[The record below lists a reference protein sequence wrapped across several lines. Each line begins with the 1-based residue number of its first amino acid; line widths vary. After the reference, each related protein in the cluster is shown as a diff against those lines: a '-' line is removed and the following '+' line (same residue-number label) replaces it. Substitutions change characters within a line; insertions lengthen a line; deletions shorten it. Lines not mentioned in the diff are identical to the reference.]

1 MIKRDAEAKLLNQAG
16 KFPAVSVTGPRQSG
30 KTTLVRQA
38 FPDHEYVTF
47 ENPDN
52 RSFFESDPRS
62 FLSLHKSNVIFD
74 EAQRVPDLFSYL
86 QEIIDDSNEPGRFVL
101 TGSQNFL
108 LLKAVSQSLAG
119 RVALF
124 TLLPLSYHELA
135 SAGLEPKRAA
145 DWVFNGGYP
154 RVFSSG
160 IDPQSFFPSYID
172 TYLQRDVREEL
183 GVRSLSAF
191 GKFLQLCALS
201 CGNLLNVT
209 SLARDCGVDTKTARD
224 WLSILEASHIV
235 YLLEPYFS
243 NARKR
248 LIKTPKLYFLD
259 TGLTCNLIG
268 IDSPEKLMTS
278 PTRSIGPP
286 WPTRRSRPSMRKA
299 GRRSSRS
306 GATAIRTR
314 STSSSSAVSGP
325 WRAWRSNPL
334 PRTSRST
341 STRWPAYQS
350 ATSVWTPL
358 LAPWSTA
365 GMKTPRRS
373 AAGSCRFGRHGGSS
387 PAAHWST
394 ARSRPQGGEGGLA
407 VSTKAASEMH
417 SPRRGKPAPLRLEPI
432 RDARDRDR
440 TQQREGERQYEC
452 R

>member
-209 SLARDCGVDTKTARD
+209 GLARGCGVDTKTARD

-259 TGLTCNLIG
+259 TGLACNLIG
-268 IDSPEKLMTS
+268 IDSPEELMTS
-278 PTRSIGPP
+278 PQYGALFEAAIIDEALKTFYAEGRPPQLSFWRDGNKNEIDLLVQRGLRAVKSVEVKSSATYKPKYFDALTGISERDLGLGPSARAVVYGGNENAE
-286 WPTRRSRPSMRKA
+286 TKRGGLVSFRKA
-299 GRRSSRS
+299 WRLFSS
-306 GATAIRTR
+306 GA
-314 STSSSSAVSGP
+314 
-325 WRAWRSNPL
+325 
-334 PRTSRST
+334 
-341 STRWPAYQS
+341 
-350 ATSVWTPL
+350 
-358 LAPWSTA
+358 
-365 GMKTPRRS
+365 
-373 AAGSCRFGRHGGSS
+373 
-387 PAAHWST
+387 
-394 ARSRPQGGEGGLA
+394 
-407 VSTKAASEMH
+407 
-417 SPRRGKPAPLRLEPI
+417 LEH
-432 RDARDRDR
+432 
-440 TQQREGERQYEC
+440 C
-452 R
+452 